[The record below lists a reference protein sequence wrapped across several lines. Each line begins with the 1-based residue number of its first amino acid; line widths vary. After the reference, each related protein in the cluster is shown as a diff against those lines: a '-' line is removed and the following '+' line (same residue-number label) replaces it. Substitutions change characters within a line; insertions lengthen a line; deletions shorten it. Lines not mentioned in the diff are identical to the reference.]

1 MKIALVRVKYNS
13 HIITPPLG
21 IGYISSCLKQHGHET
36 LIIDALRDK
45 LQDDE
50 IIEILDRNEI
60 NVVGLTCLTAF
71 YKEVVQLSKKL
82 KARGKRVIIGGAH
95 PTFLPKETLEDSDAD
110 FVIIGDGELALTELA
125 DKNLDNSE
133 IQGVYSKNDLPQNP
147 KRAKIVEN
155 LDELPFPD
163 WEQINP
169 QKYPIAPFGAVTK
182 NYPIGVLL
190 SSRGCPCACTFCAN
204 PNISGRKVRMRS
216 PENIVSEIEYLVKN
230 FNVKEISFI
239 DDNLLLDKNH
249 AKKLFNLIIQKGL
262 NKLSFCSP
270 NGIRAD
276 SVTKDLMDLMKKAG
290 WYYVAFGIE
299 SANPQIL
306 LNIKKNESVDIIKN
320 AVKTAKDAKLEVQ
333 GFFIFGLPGETK
345 ETIKETTNFAVNSG
359 LTRAQFLIL
368 DVLPGCE
375 LWDKLQGKFKPDFAK
390 DSYRYPEYIPDGL
403 TKEDLILAQKNA
415 FRKFYFR
422 PKIIISLLK
431 YIHLKQIQ
439 NFLKRLTDY
448 GIFKKN

>member
-1 MKIALVRVKYNS
+1 
-13 HIITPPLG
+13 
-21 IGYISSCLKQHGHET
+21 
-36 LIIDALRDK
+36 
-45 LQDDE
+45 
-50 IIEILDRNEI
+50 
-60 NVVGLTCLTAF
+60 
-71 YKEVVQLSKKL
+71 
-82 KARGKRVIIGGAH
+82 
-95 PTFLPKETLEDSDAD
+95 
-110 FVIIGDGELALTELA
+110 
-125 DKNLDNSE
+125 
-133 IQGVYSKNDLPQNP
+133 
-147 KRAKIVEN
+147 
-155 LDELPFPD
+155 
-163 WEQINP
+163 
-169 QKYPIAPFGAVTK
+169 
-182 NYPIGVLL
+182 
-190 SSRGCPCACTFCAN
+190 
-204 PNISGRKVRMRS
+204 MRS

-239 DDNLLLDKNH
+239 DDNLLWDQNH

-270 NGIRAD
+270 SGIRAD
-276 SVTKDLMDLMKKAG
+276 SVTKEMMALMKKAG

-320 AVKTAKDAKLEVQ
+320 AIKTAKDAKLEVQ

-375 LWDKLQGKFKPDFAK
+375 LWDKLQGKFKPDFEK
-390 DSYRYPEYIPDGL
+390 DSFRYPEYIPDGL

-431 YIHLKQIQ
+431 YIHLKQMQ

-448 GIFKKN
+448 GIL